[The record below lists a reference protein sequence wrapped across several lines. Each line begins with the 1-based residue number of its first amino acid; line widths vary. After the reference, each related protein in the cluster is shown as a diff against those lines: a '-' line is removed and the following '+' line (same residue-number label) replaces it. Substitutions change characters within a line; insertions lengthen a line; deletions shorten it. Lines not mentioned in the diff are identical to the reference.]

1 MTWYSS
7 RVTRNWL
14 IAVGVAL
21 APLGCSSSTEADY
34 KFGAA
39 EVEQLFVG
47 TWSGT
52 WENDTPPD
60 AGTSEA
66 GADDAGTSEGGT
78 PRAHFTLRIERV
90 PRTGASPLCGAR
102 PLSNRPLCVSVS
114 EMPLRATLDVDDGSF
129 TGVEMTGMLRVP
141 GAELDEGDLSLR
153 ATSAD
158 VAIVAQWIISKWL
171 FCVANHATTGR
182 ILAGCTLDSR
192 MP

>member
-1 MTWYSS
+1 MA
-7 RVTRNWL
+7 L
-14 IAVGVAL
+14 GVAL
-21 APLGCSSSTEADY
+21 APLGCSSSTEPDY

-39 EVEQLFVG
+39 EVERLFVG

-52 WENDTPPD
+52 WENDMPPD
-60 AGTSEA
+60 AGA
-66 GADDAGTSEGGT
+66 GDAGTSEGGT

-102 PLSNRPLCVSVS
+102 PLSNGPLCVSVS

-141 GAELDEGDLSLR
+141 GAELNEGDLSLR

-171 FCVANHATTGR
+171 FCVANRATTGR